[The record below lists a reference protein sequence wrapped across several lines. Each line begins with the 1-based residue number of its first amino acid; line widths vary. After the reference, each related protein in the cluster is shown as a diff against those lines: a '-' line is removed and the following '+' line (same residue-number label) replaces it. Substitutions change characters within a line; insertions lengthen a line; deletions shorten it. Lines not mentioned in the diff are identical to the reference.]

1 MPRNVRNG
9 NFRGRG
15 GRNYGGDRQFYDNSS
30 KYAEHDDRTERGG
43 ERNNDNRS
51 RNDRN
56 MTDVKRRVSFKAFS
70 GGRGKGRITENL
82 IRAHINEDD
91 EVMGGDTFDGGDLRV
106 RMNNNR
112 KFPRQKR
119 SGSPIPRGASNGGP
133 HMRKKLVPCNN
144 SWYEVKIPYGHKYE
158 RDFVLRSIQHAI
170 SPQTFIP
177 LYYKVTESAVLFYVE
192 DFKAAEA
199 IQKVDRTID
208 TPDGRRMI
216 VLVRSSQP
224 SSPVNEQLKA
234 RMKQAMVKRYNPQ
247 TKGLNLEKFHADPDL
262 SDIFCALFRPQII
275 LAAIDI
281 IAEHIPE
288 IEALNLND
296 NKLYM
301 LDHLKSMATKMPN
314 LKVLYLARN
323 RIPYVNTLDSLKGLK
338 LVELNLEDNPLRQR
352 FDDNTL
358 YVSEVRKRF
367 PKIIKLDNIDL
378 PPPISF
384 DVPED
389 DMKLPPAKASFL
401 CDGGG
406 ADFVRQFLEQYFA
419 IYDSE
424 NRQPLLEAYH
434 EHAMFSLT
442 VNTYHQ
448 SNQQKL
454 GAYMGGNRNLKHK
467 TDLDSRCR
475 SLKQGRL
482 QVVSYLSSLPQSKH
496 DLQSFAVDL
505 TLFTPHLI
513 LMTVTGVF
521 KERKENINAEVVRSF
536 QRSLVIV
543 PSAGGFCIRN
553 ETVHIT
559 GATRLQENKCFKPL
573 TGIGAAPVVV
583 APAAAPVGMVPVAGA
598 DTTNLVD
605 DNTKLQMIQAL
616 AVQTNMN
623 AEWSKRCL
631 EETNWDY
638 QRAEFAFSELHK
650 QNRIPPE
657 AFVKQ

>member
-30 KYAEHDDRTERGG
+30 KYVEHDDRSDRGG
-43 ERNNDNRS
+43 EWSNDNRNK
-51 RNDRN
+51 NDRN

-70 GGRGKGRITENL
+70 GGRGKGRITEHQ

-91 EVMGGDTFDGGDLRV
+91 EAMGGDTFDGGDLRV

-112 KFPRQKR
+112 KFQRHKR
-119 SGSPIPRGASNGGP
+119 SGSPIPRGVSNSGSN
-133 HMRKKLVPCNN
+133 MRKKLVPSNTT
-144 SWYEVKIPYGHKYE
+144 WFEVKIPYGHKYE
-158 RDFVLRSIQHAI
+158 RDFVLRSIQQAI
-170 SPQTFIP
+170 SPQTFNP
-177 LYYKVTESAVLFYVE
+177 LYYKATESAAIFFVE
-192 DFKAAEA
+192 DFKTAEA
-199 IQKVDRTID
+199 IQKLDRTID

-216 VLVRSSQP
+216 VLVRNNHP

-262 SDIFCALFRPQII
+262 SDIFCALFRPPII

-301 LDHLKSMATKMPN
+301 LDHLKMMATKMPN
-314 LKVLYLARN
+314 LRVLYLARN

-352 FDDNTL
+352 YDDNTL

-389 DMKLPPAKASFL
+389 DMKLPVAKASFL
-401 CDGGG
+401 CDNGG

-419 IYDSE
+419 IYDSD

-442 VNTYHQ
+442 ANTYQQ

-454 GAYMGGNRNLKHK
+454 GAYMSGNRNLKHK

-475 SLKQGRL
+475 SLKHGRL
-482 QVVSYLSSLPQSKH
+482 QVVSYLSTLPPTKH
-496 DLQSFAVDL
+496 DLQTFAVDL
-505 TLFTPHLI
+505 TLFTPHMI

-521 KERKENINAEVVRSF
+521 KERKENINAELVRSF

-553 ETVHIT
+553 ETVHVT
-559 GATRLQENKCFKPL
+559 SATRLQENNCFKPL
-573 TGIGAAPVVV
+573 TGLGAAASVST
-583 APAAAPVGMVPVAGA
+583 AAAAPSGTVPPVGS
-598 DTTNLVD
+598 TNLPD

-657 AFVKQ
+657 AFIKH